1 VKFLLID
8 FRNTPTIGYV
18 RYSPETDLEFDERKE
33 FLNINNIIRDF
44 KEEVCIVV
52 DEYSGDEP
60 FLTVAIKKL
69 LDSDYKITTKD
80 VTNAIKRIDN
90 SGKINSHLDREK
102 YERLATPIKAEVKCI
117 EKYFNTN
124 LSWDFEKYLRLNN
137 VQYKDYQRVEAGLI
151 LESK

>member
-1 VKFLLID
+1 MC
-8 FRNTPTIGYV
+8 
-18 RYSPETDLEFDERKE
+18 
-33 FLNINNIIRDF
+33 IRD
-44 KEEVCIVV
+44 
-52 DEYSGDEP
+52 S
-60 FLTVAIKKL
+60 
-69 LDSDYKITTKD
+69 KITTKD

-117 EKYFNTN
+117 EKYFSTN
-124 LSWDFEKYLRLNN
+124 SSWDFEKYLRLNN